1 MPESLKTRLTRLAFN
16 FWPCYRGTG
25 GRITYIAHDYREI
38 RVKLPLSWR
47 TYNYV
52 GTIYGGS
59 LYAAADPFYMYMLIQ
74 ILGPDY
80 IVWDKAAAIH
90 FKKPGRTTLTARFV
104 IDEAELETIR
114 TALAHAPSIDRV
126 YTIELVDGDGVVH
139 AIIEKTVY
147 IRRRETE
154 PA

>member
-25 GRITYIAHDYREI
+25 GRITYIAQDYCEI

-59 LYAAADPFYMYMLIQ
+59 LYAAVDPFYMYMLIQ
-74 ILGPDY
+74 VLGPDY

-114 TALAHAPSIDRV
+114 AALAHASSVDRV
-126 YTIELVDGDGVVH
+126 YTIELIDGDGVVH

-147 IRRRETE
+147 IRRSETE